1 MVGQLS
7 VSAEAILSQ
16 ALLHGAD
23 SADAIVVRDRSVS
36 VDVRNSELEH
46 LERSDSTTIGLRVL
60 AGRRQACVS
69 ASDSSPKTVERMAR
83 QAVAMAGEA
92 PEDPYAGL
100 AEAGQLATDLDLEA
114 LELCDRS
121 EELPVESLFDRARRA
136 EQAALA
142 VSGVDAVSSSSAGH
156 GFSTVDLAAT
166 NGFSGRVEQGYSACF
181 CSAIAGTGL
190 DMEVDHHGEMRIFDA
205 DMSEPEEIGRLAGE
219 RASERFGPSRPA
231 TGACPVIFDE
241 RVSSSLISHLL
252 GAINGSAITRGASWL
267 RDALD
272 EAVLPAGLDIV
283 EEPLRPRSL
292 SSRPFDAEGLPR
304 RRRCLVAD
312 GTLRSWV
319 LDLATAR
326 KLGMESTGNASRNP
340 ASPPSPAVSNIAM
353 TRGDLDRSQ
362 LAAEMGTGLIVT
374 SMIGATIN
382 PTTGDYSRG
391 ASGLWV
397 ENGQV
402 TGPVSGFTIAGNLRQ
417 MLKTLQPGNDVQP
430 FRRFR
435 VPSLLVEGLVV
446 AGE

>member
-1 MVGQLS
+1 MEGRLS
-7 VSAEAILSQ
+7 VSAEAVLSEALQ
-16 ALLHGAD
+16 AGGD

-36 VDVRNSELEH
+36 VDVRNSGMEH
-46 LERSDSTTIGLRVL
+46 LERSDSIAVGLRVL
-60 AGRRQACVS
+60 VGKRQACVS
-69 ASDSSPKTVERMAR
+69 ASDSSPQTVERMAR
-83 QAVAMAGEA
+83 QAVAMAREA

-121 EELPVESLFDRARRA
+121 EEIPVETLFDRALRA

-142 VSGVDAVSSSSAGH
+142 VDGVDAVSASSAGQ
-156 GFSTVDLAAT
+156 GYSTVELAAT
-166 NGFSGRVEQGYSACF
+166 NGFSGRVERSYSACF

-190 DMEVDHHGEMRIFDA
+190 EMEVDHHGEMRVFDA
-205 DMSEPEEIGRLAGE
+205 DLAGPEEIGRIAGE
-219 RASERFGPSRPA
+219 RAAERFGPTRPV

-241 RVSSSLISHLL
+241 RVASSLVSHLL

-267 RDALD
+267 RDALG

-283 EEPLRPRSL
+283 EEPLRPRAL

-304 RRRCLVAD
+304 RQRRLVSD
-312 GTLRSWV
+312 GTLRSWI

-326 KLGMESTGNASRNP
+326 KLGMDSTANASRNP
-340 ASPPSPAVSNIAM
+340 SAPPSPSVSNIAM
-353 TRGDLDRSQ
+353 TRGEGDRDQ

-397 ENGQV
+397 EHGQV

-417 MLKTLQPGNDVQP
+417 MLKTLRPGNDVQP
-430 FRRFR
+430 FRRFQ